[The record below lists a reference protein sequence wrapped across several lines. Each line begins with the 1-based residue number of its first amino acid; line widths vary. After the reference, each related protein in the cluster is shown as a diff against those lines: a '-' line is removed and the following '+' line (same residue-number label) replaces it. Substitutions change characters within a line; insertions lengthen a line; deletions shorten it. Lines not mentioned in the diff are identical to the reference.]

1 MEVCLLGW
9 NIDVYWN
16 KYRKTLEHGKALR
29 YKRAV
34 LDMTLLDYSE
44 GGFNSTAQ
52 SQAGFDVVWGELRGF
67 GIGKYETKK

>member
-16 KYRKTLEHGKALR
+16 KYRKTLKHGKALR

-34 LDMTLLDYSE
+34 LDMTLLD
-44 GGFNSTAQ
+44 
-52 SQAGFDVVWGELRGF
+52 
-67 GIGKYETKK
+67 